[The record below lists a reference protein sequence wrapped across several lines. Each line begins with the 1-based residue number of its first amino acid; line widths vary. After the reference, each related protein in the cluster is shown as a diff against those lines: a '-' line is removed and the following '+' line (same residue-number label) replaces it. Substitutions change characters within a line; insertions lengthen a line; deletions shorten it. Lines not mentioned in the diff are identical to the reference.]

1 MRSSSLLSGHYI
13 HPCVQFWWY
22 KSFSFFPK
30 NQYYLVALTWESRLW
45 MNWRW
50 SPWCS
55 IVDCRIRRWAEVHS
69 WVYETCMCGLPAV
82 IYTICF
88 RFIVLI
94 LLLLH
99 ALHVCGCLCTV
110 PCNQAMHV
118 LRSAGYCSPV
128 TRFCCYILDLSG
140 YGRALFHAWCVR
152 ANIWKVTIDI
162 IYILPSSWMQL

>member
-1 MRSSSLLSGHYI
+1 MHAFIVSFVWSLHPY
-13 HPCVQFWWY
+13 PCVQFWWY
-22 KSFSFFPK
+22 KSFFFSPE

-55 IVDCRIRRWAEVHS
+55 RVDCRIRRWAEVHS
-69 WVYETCMCGLPAV
+69 WVYETCICGLPAV

-128 TRFCCYILDLSG
+128 TRFCCYWTYRVMGAHYSMHGVWEPIFEKL
-140 YGRALFHAWCVR
+140 R
-152 ANIWKVTIDI
+152 
-162 IYILPSSWMQL
+162 